1 MALFSNANENQSA
14 ALFILAI
21 YALYLVGLNLY
32 LNNKGHS
39 DAMEELNRER
49 IFEGKRP
56 YAY

>member
-1 MALFSNANENQSA
+1 MGLLSNANDNQSA
-14 ALFILAI
+14 ALFFLAV

-32 LNNKGHS
+32 LNNKGHV